1 MDMNIFYF
9 FLTASVGGIGGAL
22 YLYGKEMEEGNRGTV
37 MGWIRATGV
46 RLGDSRVIRIALLHR
61 WTEMMER
68 RKGRRMDQ
76 EIFDGGMLLKN
87 LAIVEKERTFSADYI
102 YETLMDNSHILK
114 PIYGEMLSLYRGG
127 KDREAFQVWREKCG
141 TRAARNFSM
150 ILEKV
155 GQINPE
161 ALIEQMEVFQEM
173 MYQQRV
179 TADMEQVE
187 RNSLITTLMATA
199 VILIMLIDFAVVVV
213 FLHTMEMI
221 GGTF

>member
-1 MDMNIFYF
+1 
-9 FLTASVGGIGGAL
+9 
-22 YLYGKEMEEGNRGTV
+22 
-37 MGWIRATGV
+37 
-46 RLGDSRVIRIALLHR
+46 
-61 WTEMMER
+61 
-68 RKGRRMDQ
+68 MDQ